1 MKSHSLLLTL
11 GLALATTYGLAQ
23 TGQTGSQA
31 GQYPSSQSPTTQQ
44 QPSTQ
49 QVPPSNSPDQGQAT
63 APDQNQTSNTSAAT
77 APDNDAL
84 AQQVQQKLST
94 EPALKNV
101 QVEAKKGVVTLS
113 GSVASKADRKQ
124 AEELAKSV
132 PGVKKVHAKLK
143 VNPNA
148 AATTS
153 GAAETPAPSAA
164 GSEAGNT
171 EAQAGVQ
178 QGNQEPG
185 SMTSSTQA
193 QNQQGTENRS
203 AEQGQMNSQA
213 QQSPSAAQTEPGQQS
228 PSTAQQ
234 QSPST
239 AQTEPGQQ
247 SPSTAQTEPGQA
259 QPGMTQQGVQNP
271 NVGGNNQMG
280 TNANATQIQSEIQ
293 NALSQQG
300 TLSGSNIQVNVT
312 DTDVELTGNVA
323 TPDQK
328 QTAER
333 IAGSYAANRR
343 VVNHI
348 TVSSL
353 SGQTGAENPNT
364 PSASQPQT
372 TPGQGSVNP
381 QTPPRQTPPSQQQ
394 QPPMSET
401 PPQPQ
406 L

>member
-49 QVPPSNSPDQGQAT
+49 QVPPSNNPDQGQAT
-63 APDQNQTSNTSAAT
+63 APDQNQTSNT

-84 AQQVQQKLST
+84 AQQVQQKLSN
-94 EPALKNV
+94 EPALKDV

-113 GSVASKADRKQ
+113 GSVASKADRKH

-171 EAQAGVQ
+171 EAQAGVK

-193 QNQQGTENRS
+193 QNQGGAENRS

-213 QQSPSAAQTEPGQQS
+213 QQQSPSAAQTEPGQ
-228 PSTAQQ
+228 
-234 QSPST
+234 
-239 AQTEPGQQ
+239 QQ

-259 QPGMTQQGVQNP
+259 QPGMTQQGVQTP
-271 NVGGNNQMG
+271 NAGSNNQMG

-293 NALSQQG
+293 NAISQQG

-353 SGQTGAENPNT
+353 NGQTGAENPNT
-364 PSASQPQT
+364 PSATQPQT

>member
-49 QVPPSNSPDQGQAT
+49 QVPPSNNPDQGQAT
-63 APDQNQTSNTSAAT
+63 APDQNQTSNT

-94 EPALKNV
+94 EPALKDV

-113 GSVASKADRKQ
+113 GSVASKADRKH

-132 PGVKKVHAKLK
+132 QGVKKVHAKLK

-171 EAQAGVQ
+171 EAQAGAK

-193 QNQQGTENRS
+193 QNQGGAENRS

-213 QQSPSAAQTEPGQQS
+213 QQ
-228 PSTAQQ
+228 

-247 SPSTAQTEPGQA
+247 QRPSTAQTQPGQA
-259 QPGMTQQGVQNP
+259 QPGMTQQGVQTP
-271 NVGGNNQMG
+271 NAGSNNQMG

-293 NALSQQG
+293 NAISQQG

-353 SGQTGAENPNT
+353 NGQTGAENPNT
-364 PSASQPQT
+364 PSATQPQT

>member
-1 MKSHSLLLTL
+1 MAEATLAFPSSRAETRKSPKLEEKGCMKKHSLLLTL

-23 TGQTGSQA
+23 TGQAGSQA

-44 QPSTQ
+44 PNPQAPQTSTT
-49 QVPPSNSPDQGQAT
+49 PDQGQSTGPEQTQASPST
-63 APDQNQTSNTSAAT
+63 AAS

-94 EPALKNV
+94 EPTLKGV

-113 GSVASKADRKQ
+113 GTVASKADRKH

-143 VNPNA
+143 VSPNA
-148 AATTS
+148 AGTTS
-153 GAAETPAPSAA
+153 GAAEMPAPSAA

-171 EAQAGVQ
+171 SAQAGVR

-185 SMTSSTQA
+185 SMTGSAQA
-193 QNQQGTENRS
+193 ESQQQGSS
-203 AEQGQMNSQA
+203 AEAGVNSQA
-213 QQSPSAAQTEPGQQS
+213 QQSPG
-228 PSTAQQ
+228 
-234 QSPST
+234 
-239 AQTEPGQQ
+239 
-247 SPSTAQTEPGQA
+247 TAQTEPGQA
-259 QPGMTQQGVQNP
+259 QPGMTQQGVETP
-271 NVGGNNQMG
+271 NNQMG
-280 TNANATQIQSEIQ
+280 TAQSSTQIQSEIQ
-293 NALSQQG
+293 NALQQQG
-300 TLSGSNIQVNVT
+300 TLSGTNIQTNVT
-312 DTDVELTGNVA
+312 DTEVELNGTVA

-333 IAGSYAANRR
+333 IAGSYAGSRR

-353 SGQTGAENPNT
+353 SGQTGGANPGT
-364 PSASQPQT
+364 PATTQPQT
-372 TPGQGSVNP
+372 MPGKGNVNP
-381 QTPPRQTPPSQQQ
+381 QTPPRQTAPPQQQ
-394 QPPMSET
+394 LNPPMSET

-406 L
+406 R

>member
-1 MKSHSLLLTL
+1 
-11 GLALATTYGLAQ
+11 
-23 TGQTGSQA
+23 
-31 GQYPSSQSPTTQQ
+31 
-44 QPSTQ
+44 
-49 QVPPSNSPDQGQAT
+49 
-63 APDQNQTSNTSAAT
+63 
-77 APDNDAL
+77 
-84 AQQVQQKLST
+84 VQQKLST

-113 GSVASKADRKQ
+113 GTVASKADRKH

-143 VNPNA
+143 VNPSA

-171 EAQAGVQ
+171 EAKAGVQ

-185 SMTSSTQA
+185 SMTRSTQA
-193 QNQQGTENRS
+193 ENQQGTENRS
-203 AEQGQMNSQA
+203 AEQGQAGMNQQA
-213 QQSPSAAQTEPGQQS
+213 QQQPS
-228 PSTAQQ
+228 PST
-234 QSPST
+234 P
-239 AQTEPGQQ
+239 QTQ
-247 SPSTAQTEPGQA
+247 PGQA
-259 QPGMTQQGVQNP
+259 QPGMTQQGVETP
-271 NVGGNNQMG
+271 NAGSNNQMG
-280 TNANATQIQSEIQ
+280 STANSTQIQSEIQ
-293 NALSQQG
+293 SALSQQG

-312 DTDVELTGNVA
+312 DTDIELTGNVA

-333 IAGSYAANRR
+333 IAGSYAGNRR

-353 SGQTGAENPNT
+353 SGQTGAENPGT
-364 PSASQPQT
+364 PATTQPQT
-372 TPGQGSVNP
+372 MPGQGSVNP

>member
-1 MKSHSLLLTL
+1 MKKHSLLLTL

-23 TGQTGSQA
+23 TGQAGSQA

-44 QPSTQ
+44 PSTQ
-49 QVPPSNSPDQGQAT
+49 APTTTAPDQGQTT
-63 APDQNQTSNTSAAT
+63 APDQTQSTGNSAAT

-113 GSVASKADRKQ
+113 GAVASKADRKH

-143 VNPNA
+143 VSPNA
-148 AATTS
+148 AGTTS

-171 EAQAGVQ
+171 SAQAGVQ

-185 SMTSSTQA
+185 SMSGSAQA
-193 QNQQGTENRS
+193 ESRQQGAESPS
-203 AEQGQMNSQA
+203 AQAGMNSQA
-213 QQSPSAAQTEPGQQS
+213 QQSPG
-228 PSTAQQ
+228 
-234 QSPST
+234 T
-239 AQTEPGQQ
+239 AQTEPGQ
-247 SPSTAQTEPGQA
+247 T
-259 QPGMTQQGVQNP
+259 QPGMTQQGVQTP
-271 NVGGNNQMG
+271 NNQMG
-280 TNANATQIQSEIQ
+280 TAQSATQIQSEIQ
-293 NALSQQG
+293 NALQQQG
-300 TLSGSNIQVNVT
+300 TLSGTNIQTNVT
-312 DTDVELTGNVA
+312 DTDVELTGTVA

-333 IAGSYAANRR
+333 IAGSYAGSRR
-343 VVNHI
+343 VMNHI

-353 SGQTGAENPNT
+353 NGQTGT
-364 PSASQPQT
+364 PGAPATAQPQT
-372 TPGQGSVNP
+372 MPGQGSVNP
-381 QTPPRQTPPSQQQ
+381 QMPPRQTAPPQQNPQ
-394 QPPMSET
+394 NPPMSEN

>member
-1 MKSHSLLLTL
+1 MKSHSFLLTL

-49 QVPPSNSPDQGQAT
+49 QVPPSNNPDQGQAT
-63 APDQNQTSNTSAAT
+63 APDQNQTSNT

-94 EPALKNV
+94 EPALKDV

-113 GSVASKADRKQ
+113 GSVASKADRKH

-171 EAQAGVQ
+171 EAQAGVK

-193 QNQQGTENRS
+193 QNQGGAENRS

-213 QQSPSAAQTEPGQQS
+213 QQ
-228 PSTAQQ
+228 

-239 AQTEPGQQ
+239 AQTEPGQQQ

-259 QPGMTQQGVQNP
+259 QPGMTQQGVQTP
-271 NVGGNNQMG
+271 NAGSNNQMG

-293 NALSQQG
+293 NAISRQG

-353 SGQTGAENPNT
+353 NGQTGAENPNT
-364 PSASQPQT
+364 PSATQPQT

>member
-1 MKSHSLLLTL
+1 MKRHSLLLTL
-11 GLALATTYGLAQ
+11 GLALATSYGLAQ
-23 TGQTGSQA
+23 TGQAGSQA

-44 QPSTQ
+44 PGTQ
-49 QVPPSNSPDQGQAT
+49 
-63 APDQNQTSNTSAAT
+63 APQTSTTPGQTTGPEQTQASPSSATS
-77 APDNDAL
+77 APDNDTL

-94 EPALKNV
+94 EPALENV

-143 VNPNA
+143 VNSNA

-153 GAAETPAPSAA
+153 GAAEMPAPSAA

-171 EAQAGVQ
+171 SAEAGVQ

-185 SMTSSTQA
+185 SMSGSAQGENQQQGAQSSSAQAGVNAQA
-193 QNQQGTENRS
+193 QP
-203 AEQGQMNSQA
+203 
-213 QQSPSAAQTEPGQQS
+213 SPGAAQTEPGQ
-228 PSTAQQ
+228 T
-234 QSPST
+234 
-239 AQTEPGQQ
+239 
-247 SPSTAQTEPGQA
+247 
-259 QPGMTQQGVQNP
+259 QPGMTQQGVETP
-271 NVGGNNQMG
+271 NNQMG
-280 TNANATQIQSEIQ
+280 PAQSTTQIQSEIQ
-293 NALSQQG
+293 NALAQQG

-312 DTDVELTGNVA
+312 DTDVELTGTVA
-323 TPDQK
+323 APDQK

-333 IAGSYAANRR
+333 IAGSYAGSRR

-353 SGQTGAENPNT
+353 SGQTGNQGAPAT
-364 PSASQPQT
+364 TQPQT
-372 TPGQGSVNP
+372 MPGQGNVNP
-381 QTPPRQTPPSQQQ
+381 QMPPRQTPPPQQNPQ
-394 QPPMSET
+394 NPPMSEN

-406 L
+406 R

>member
-63 APDQNQTSNTSAAT
+63 APDQNQTSNT

-94 EPALKNV
+94 EPALKDV

-113 GSVASKADRKQ
+113 GSVASKADRKH

-171 EAQAGVQ
+171 EAQAGVK

-193 QNQQGTENRS
+193 QNQGGAENRS

-213 QQSPSAAQTEPGQQS
+213 Q
-228 PSTAQQ
+228 
-234 QSPST
+234 
-239 AQTEPGQQ
+239 QQ

-259 QPGMTQQGVQNP
+259 QPGMTQQGVQTP
-271 NVGGNNQMG
+271 NAGSNNQMG

-293 NALSQQG
+293 NAISQQG

-353 SGQTGAENPNT
+353 NGQTGAENPNT
-364 PSASQPQT
+364 PSATQPQT

>member
-1 MKSHSLLLTL
+1 MKKHSLLLTL

-23 TGQTGSQA
+23 TGQAGSQA
-31 GQYPSSQSPTTQQ
+31 GQYPSSQSPST

-49 QVPPSNSPDQGQAT
+49 APSTTAPDQGQTT
-63 APDQNQTSNTSAAT
+63 APDQTQSTGNSAAT

-101 QVEAKKGVVTLS
+101 QVEAKKGTVTLS
-113 GSVASKADRKQ
+113 GSVASKADRKH

-143 VNPNA
+143 VSPNA
-148 AATTS
+148 AGTTS
-153 GAAETPAPSAA
+153 GAAEMPAPSAA

-171 EAQAGVQ
+171 SAQAGVK

-185 SMTSSTQA
+185 SMTGSAQA
-193 QNQQGTENRS
+193 ENQQQGAS
-203 AEQGQMNSQA
+203 AEAGVNSQT
-213 QQSPSAAQTEPGQQS
+213 QQSPG
-228 PSTAQQ
+228 
-234 QSPST
+234 T
-239 AQTEPGQQ
+239 AQTEPGQ
-247 SPSTAQTEPGQA
+247 T
-259 QPGMTQQGVQNP
+259 QPGMTQQGVQTP
-271 NVGGNNQMG
+271 NNQMG
-280 TNANATQIQSEIQ
+280 TAQSATQIQSEIQ
-293 NALSQQG
+293 NALQQQG
-300 TLSGSNIQVNVT
+300 TLSGSNIQTNVT
-312 DTDVELTGNVA
+312 DTDVELTGTVA

-333 IAGSYAANRR
+333 IAGSYAGSRR

-353 SGQTGAENPNT
+353 NGQTGT
-364 PSASQPQT
+364 QGTTQPQT
-372 TPGQGSVNP
+372 MPGQGSVNP
-381 QTPPRQTPPSQQQ
+381 QTPPRQTAPPQQNPQ
-394 QPPMSET
+394 NPPMSEN

>member
-1 MKSHSLLLTL
+1 
-11 GLALATTYGLAQ
+11 LAASTSTRSI
-23 TGQTGSQA
+23 TGGAASRSA
-31 GQYPSSQSPTTQQ
+31 AFWPS
-44 QPSTQ
+44 
-49 QVPPSNSPDQGQAT
+49 A
-63 APDQNQTSNTSAAT
+63 AAT

-94 EPALKNV
+94 EPALKSV

-113 GSVASKADRKQ
+113 GTVASKADRKQ

-143 VNPNA
+143 VNPSA

-153 GAAETPAPSAA
+153 GAAETPAPSTA
-164 GSEAGNT
+164 GSEAGNMS
-171 EAQAGVQ
+171 AQAGVQ
-178 QGNQEPG
+178 AG
-185 SMTSSTQA
+185 SQ
-193 QNQQGTENRS
+193 QQGTESPS
-203 AEQGQMNSQA
+203 AQAGVSSQA
-213 QQSPSAAQTEPGQQS
+213 QPSPG
-228 PSTAQQ
+228 
-234 QSPST
+234 T
-239 AQTEPGQQ
+239 AQTEPGQ
-247 SPSTAQTEPGQA
+247 T
-259 QPGMTQQGVQNP
+259 QPGMTQQGVQTP
-271 NVGGNNQMG
+271 NTQSNNQMG
-280 TNANATQIQSEIQ
+280 TTQSATEIQSEIQ

-333 IAGSYAANRR
+333 IAGSYAGSRR

-353 SGQTGAENPNT
+353 SGQTGGENPGT
-364 PSASQPQT
+364 PATTQPQT
-372 TPGQGSVNP
+372 VPGQGNVNP
-381 QTPPRQTPPSQQQ
+381 QMPPRQTPPSQQPQ
-394 QPPMSET
+394 NPPISEN

>member
-63 APDQNQTSNTSAAT
+63 APDQNQTSNT

-94 EPALKNV
+94 EPALKDV

-113 GSVASKADRKQ
+113 GSVASKADRKH

-171 EAQAGVQ
+171 EAQAGVK

-193 QNQQGTENRS
+193 QNQGGAENRS

-213 QQSPSAAQTEPGQQS
+213 QQ
-228 PSTAQQ
+228 

-247 SPSTAQTEPGQA
+247 QSPSTAQTQPGQA
-259 QPGMTQQGVQNP
+259 QPGMTQQGVQTP
-271 NVGGNNQMG
+271 NAGSNNQMG

-293 NALSQQG
+293 NAISQQG

-323 TPDQK
+323 TQDQK

-353 SGQTGAENPNT
+353 NGQTGAENPNT
-364 PSASQPQT
+364 PSATQPQT

>member
-1 MKSHSLLLTL
+1 MKKHSLLLTL

-49 QVPPSNSPDQGQAT
+49 APTTTTPGPDQT
-63 APDQNQTSNTSAAT
+63 ASPSSAAT

-94 EPALKNV
+94 EPALKSV

-113 GSVASKADRKQ
+113 GTVPSKADRKH

-132 PGVKKVHAKLK
+132 QGVKKVHAKLK
-143 VNPNA
+143 VSPNA
-148 AATTS
+148 AGTTS
-153 GAAETPAPSAA
+153 GAAEVPSPSAA

-171 EAQAGVQ
+171 SAEAGVE
-178 QGNQEPG
+178 QGNREPG

-193 QNQQGTENRS
+193 ENQQG
-203 AEQGQMNSQA
+203 AESSSTQA
-213 QQSPSAAQTEPGQQS
+213 GAQTQQSPG
-228 PSTAQQ
+228 
-234 QSPST
+234 T
-239 AQTEPGQQ
+239 AQTEPGQ
-247 SPSTAQTEPGQA
+247 T
-259 QPGMTQQGVQNP
+259 QPGMTQQGVQTP
-271 NVGGNNQMG
+271 NNQMG
-280 TNANATQIQSEIQ
+280 TAQSATQIQSEIQ
-293 NALSQQG
+293 NALQQQG
-300 TLSGSNIQVNVT
+300 TLSGTNIQTNVT
-312 DTDVELTGNVA
+312 DTDVELTGTVA

-333 IAGSYAANRR
+333 IAGSYAGSRR

-353 SGQTGAENPNT
+353 SGQTGNPGT
-364 PSASQPQT
+364 PATTQPQT
-372 TPGQGSVNP
+372 MPGQGNVNP
-381 QTPPRQTPPSQQQ
+381 QVPPRQTPPPQQNPQ
-394 QPPMSET
+394 NPPMSET

>member
-44 QPSTQ
+44 EPSTQ
-49 QVPPSNSPDQGQAT
+49 QMPPSSSPSGQTTGPDQTQAS
-63 APDQNQTSNTSAAT
+63 PSSAAT

-113 GSVASKADRKQ
+113 GTVASKADRKH

-143 VNPNA
+143 VNSSA

-171 EAQAGVQ
+171 EAQAGTQ

-185 SMTSSTQA
+185 SMNNSGQA
-193 QNQQGTENRS
+193 QNQEGT
-203 AEQGQMNSQA
+203 EQGQAGMNQQA
-213 QQSPSAAQTEPGQQS
+213 QP
-228 PSTAQQ
+228 

-239 AQTEPGQQ
+239 AQTQPGQ
-247 SPSTAQTEPGQA
+247 T
-259 QPGMTQQGVQNP
+259 QPGMTQQGVETP
-271 NVGGNNQMG
+271 NSGSNNQMG
-280 TNANATQIQSEIQ
+280 SAASSTQLQSEIQ

-300 TLSGSNIQVNVT
+300 SLSGSNIQANVT
-312 DTDVELTGNVA
+312 DTTVELTGNVA

-333 IAGSYAANRR
+333 IAGSYAGNRR
-343 VVNHI
+343 VENHI
-348 TVSSL
+348 TVGSL
-353 SGQTGAENPNT
+353 NGQTGGETPNT
-364 PSASQPQT
+364 PSATQPQT
-372 TPGQGSVNP
+372 MPGQGSVNP

>member
-1 MKSHSLLLTL
+1 
-11 GLALATTYGLAQ
+11 
-23 TGQTGSQA
+23 
-31 GQYPSSQSPTTQQ
+31 
-44 QPSTQ
+44 
-49 QVPPSNSPDQGQAT
+49 
-63 APDQNQTSNTSAAT
+63 
-77 APDNDAL
+77 
-84 AQQVQQKLST
+84 
-94 EPALKNV
+94 
-101 QVEAKKGVVTLS
+101 
-113 GSVASKADRKQ
+113 
-124 AEELAKSV
+124 
-132 PGVKKVHAKLK
+132 
-143 VNPNA
+143 
-148 AATTS
+148 
-153 GAAETPAPSAA
+153 
-164 GSEAGNT
+164 
-171 EAQAGVQ
+171 
-178 QGNQEPG
+178 
-185 SMTSSTQA
+185 MTSSTQA

>member
-1 MKSHSLLLTL
+1 MKKHSLLLTL

-23 TGQTGSQA
+23 TGQAGSQA

-44 QPSTQ
+44 PSTQ
-49 QVPPSNSPDQGQAT
+49 APSTTAPDQGQTT
-63 APDQNQTSNTSAAT
+63 APDQTQSTGNSAAT

-101 QVEAKKGVVTLS
+101 QVEAKKGTVTLS
-113 GSVASKADRKQ
+113 GSVASKADRKH

-143 VNPNA
+143 VSPNA
-148 AATTS
+148 AGTTS

-171 EAQAGVQ
+171 SAQAGVQ

-185 SMTSSTQA
+185 SMTGSARAETQ
-193 QNQQGTENRS
+193 QQGMESPS
-203 AEQGQMNSQA
+203 AQAGANSQA
-213 QQSPSAAQTEPGQQS
+213 QQSPG
-228 PSTAQQ
+228 
-234 QSPST
+234 T
-239 AQTEPGQQ
+239 AQTEPGQ
-247 SPSTAQTEPGQA
+247 T
-259 QPGMTQQGVQNP
+259 QPGMTQQGVQTP
-271 NVGGNNQMG
+271 NNQMG
-280 TNANATQIQSEIQ
+280 TAQSATQIQSEIQ
-293 NALSQQG
+293 NALQQQG
-300 TLSGSNIQVNVT
+300 TLSGSNIQTNVT
-312 DTDVELTGNVA
+312 DTDVELTGTVA

-333 IAGSYAANRR
+333 IAGSYAGSRR

-348 TVSSL
+348 TVTSL
-353 SGQTGAENPNT
+353 NGQTGT
-364 PSASQPQT
+364 PGGPATTTQPQT
-372 TPGQGSVNP
+372 MPGQGSVNP
-381 QTPPRQTPPSQQQ
+381 QMPPRQTAPPQQQ
-394 QPPMSET
+394 NPQNPPMSEN

>member
-1 MKSHSLLLTL
+1 MKKQSLLLTL

-23 TGQTGSQA
+23 TGQAGSQA

-44 QPSTQ
+44 PSTQ
-49 QVPPSNSPDQGQAT
+49 APTTAPEQGQTT
-63 APDQNQTSNTSAAT
+63 APDQTQSTASSAT

-94 EPALKNV
+94 EPALKGV

-113 GSVASKADRKQ
+113 GSVASKADRKH

-148 AATTS
+148 ATTS
-153 GAAETPAPSAA
+153 GAAEMPAPSAA

-171 EAQAGVQ
+171 SAQAGVQ

-185 SMTSSTQA
+185 SMSGSAQA
-193 QNQQGTENRS
+193 ESQQQGSS
-203 AEQGQMNSQA
+203 AEAGANSQV
-213 QQSPSAAQTEPGQQS
+213 QQSPGTTQTEP
-228 PSTAQQ
+228 
-234 QSPST
+234 
-239 AQTEPGQQ
+239 AQT
-247 SPSTAQTEPGQA
+247 
-259 QPGMTQQGVQNP
+259 QPGMSQEGVQTP
-271 NVGGNNQMG
+271 NNQMG
-280 TNANATQIQSEIQ
+280 TAQSATQIQSEIQ
-293 NALSQQG
+293 NALQQQG
-300 TLSGSNIQVNVT
+300 TLSGTTIQTNVT
-312 DTDVELTGNVA
+312 DTDVELTGTVT
-323 TPDQK
+323 TPEQK

-333 IAGSYAANRR
+333 IAGSYAGSRR

-353 SGQTGAENPNT
+353 SGQMGTSGAPAT
-364 PSASQPQT
+364 TQPQSM
-372 TPGQGSVNP
+372 PGQGSVNP
-381 QTPPRQTPPSQQQ
+381 QTPPRQTPPPQQN
-394 QPPMSET
+394 PPMSEN

>member
-49 QVPPSNSPDQGQAT
+49 QVPPSNNPDQGQAT
-63 APDQNQTSNTSAAT
+63 APDQNQTSNT

-94 EPALKNV
+94 EPALKDV

-113 GSVASKADRKQ
+113 GSVASKADRKH

-171 EAQAGVQ
+171 EAQAGAK

-193 QNQQGTENRS
+193 QNQGGAENRS
-203 AEQGQMNSQA
+203 AGQGEMNSQA
-213 QQSPSAAQTEPGQQS
+213 QQQSPSAAQTEPGQ
-228 PSTAQQ
+228 
-234 QSPST
+234 
-239 AQTEPGQQ
+239 QQ

-259 QPGMTQQGVQNP
+259 QPGMTQQGVQTP
-271 NVGGNNQMG
+271 NAGSNNQMG

-293 NALSQQG
+293 NAISQQG

-353 SGQTGAENPNT
+353 NGQTGAENPNT
-364 PSASQPQT
+364 PSATQPQT

>member
-1 MKSHSLLLTL
+1 MKKHSLLLTL

-23 TGQTGSQA
+23 TGQAGSQA
-31 GQYPSSQSPTTQQ
+31 GQYPSSQSPSTQ

-49 QVPPSNSPDQGQAT
+49 APSTTAPEQGQTT
-63 APDQNQTSNTSAAT
+63 APDQTQSTGNSAAT

-101 QVEAKKGVVTLS
+101 QVEAKKGTVTLS
-113 GSVASKADRKQ
+113 GSVASKADRKH

-143 VNPNA
+143 VSPNA
-148 AATTS
+148 AGTTS
-153 GAAETPAPSAA
+153 GAAEMPAPSAA

-171 EAQAGVQ
+171 SAQAGVQ

-185 SMTSSTQA
+185 SMSGSAQA
-193 QNQQGTENRS
+193 ESQQQGSS
-203 AEQGQMNSQA
+203 AEAGANSQT
-213 QQSPSAAQTEPGQQS
+213 QQSPG
-228 PSTAQQ
+228 
-234 QSPST
+234 T
-239 AQTEPGQQ
+239 AQTEPGQ
-247 SPSTAQTEPGQA
+247 T
-259 QPGMTQQGVQNP
+259 QPGMTQQGVQTP
-271 NVGGNNQMG
+271 NNQMG
-280 TNANATQIQSEIQ
+280 TAQSATQIQSEIQ
-293 NALSQQG
+293 NALQQQG
-300 TLSGSNIQVNVT
+300 TLSGSNIQTNVT
-312 DTDVELTGNVA
+312 DSDVELTGTVA

-333 IAGSYAANRR
+333 IAGSYAGSRR

-353 SGQTGAENPNT
+353 NGQTGT
-364 PSASQPQT
+364 PGAPATTQPQT
-372 TPGQGSVNP
+372 MPGQGGVNP
-381 QTPPRQTPPSQQQ
+381 QMPPRQTAPPQQNPQ
-394 QPPMSET
+394 NPPMSEN

>member
-1 MKSHSLLLTL
+1 MKRHSLLLTL

-23 TGQTGSQA
+23 TGSQA
-31 GQYPSSQSPTTQQ
+31 GQYPTSQSSTTQQ
-44 QPSTQ
+44 QPGTQ
-49 QVPPSNSPDQGQAT
+49 APPSTTTPDQGQT
-63 APDQNQTSNTSAAT
+63 TGPDQSQTTGGSAT

-101 QVEAKKGVVTLS
+101 QVEAKKGVVMLS
-113 GSVASKADRKQ
+113 GTVASKADRKH

-143 VNPNA
+143 VDSKMAP
-148 AATTS
+148 TTS

-171 EAQAGVQ
+171 EAQAGVR

-185 SMTSSTQA
+185 SMSSTPEPSTG
-193 QNQQGTENRS
+193 QQGAENRS
-203 AEQGQMNSQA
+203 AEAGAAAQA
-213 QQSPSAAQTEPGQQS
+213 QQSPG
-228 PSTAQQ
+228 
-234 QSPST
+234 T
-239 AQTEPGQQ
+239 AQTAPRE
-247 SPSTAQTEPGQA
+247 T
-259 QPGMTQQGVQNP
+259 QPGMTQQGVQTP
-271 NVGGNNQMG
+271 NEQGNGQAEPGQTQPGMQTPNAESNNQMG
-280 TNANATQIQSEIQ
+280 TTQNATQIQSEIQ
-293 NALSQQG
+293 NALQQQG

-312 DTDVELTGNVA
+312 DASVELTGTVA

-333 IAGSYAANRR
+333 IAGSYAGSRR

-353 SGQTGAENPNT
+353 SGQTGGANPGT
-364 PSASQPQT
+364 PATTQPQT
-372 TPGQGSVNP
+372 MPGQGSVNP
-381 QTPPRQTPPSQQQ
+381 QTPPRQTPPPQQQ
-394 QPPMSET
+394 QNPPMSET

-406 L
+406 R

>member
-1 MKSHSLLLTL
+1 
-11 GLALATTYGLAQ
+11 
-23 TGQTGSQA
+23 
-31 GQYPSSQSPTTQQ
+31 
-44 QPSTQ
+44 
-49 QVPPSNSPDQGQAT
+49 
-63 APDQNQTSNTSAAT
+63 
-77 APDNDAL
+77 
-84 AQQVQQKLST
+84 
-94 EPALKNV
+94 
-101 QVEAKKGVVTLS
+101 
-113 GSVASKADRKQ
+113 
-124 AEELAKSV
+124 
-132 PGVKKVHAKLK
+132 
-143 VNPNA
+143 
-148 AATTS
+148 
-153 GAAETPAPSAA
+153 
-164 GSEAGNT
+164 
-171 EAQAGVQ
+171 
-178 QGNQEPG
+178 
-185 SMTSSTQA
+185 
-193 QNQQGTENRS
+193 
-203 AEQGQMNSQA
+203 MNSQ
-213 QQSPSAAQTEPGQQS
+213 
-228 PSTAQQ
+228 AQQ

-247 SPSTAQTEPGQA
+247 QSPSTAQTQPGQA
-259 QPGMTQQGVQNP
+259 QPGMTQQGVQTP
-271 NVGGNNQMG
+271 NAGSNNQMG

-293 NALSQQG
+293 NAISQQG

-353 SGQTGAENPNT
+353 NGQTGAENPNT
-364 PSASQPQT
+364 PSATQPQT

>member
-1 MKSHSLLLTL
+1 MKKHSLLLTL
-11 GLALATTYGLAQ
+11 GLALATSYGLAQ
-23 TGQTGSQA
+23 TGQAGSQA
-31 GQYPSSQSPTTQQ
+31 GQYPSSQSPTTQH
-44 QPSTQ
+44 PSTQ
-49 QVPPSNSPDQGQAT
+49 APQTSTTPDQGQT
-63 APDQNQTSNTSAAT
+63 TGPEQTQASPSSEAS
-77 APDNDAL
+77 APDNDTL

-148 AATTS
+148 AATSS
-153 GAAETPAPSAA
+153 GAAETPVPSAA

-171 EAQAGVQ
+171 SAQAGVQ

-185 SMTSSTQA
+185 NMTGSA
-193 QNQQGTENRS
+193 QGENQQ
-203 AEQGQMNSQA
+203 QGAQSSSGQAGVNAQA
-213 QQSPSAAQTEPGQQS
+213 QQSPGAAQTEPGQ
-228 PSTAQQ
+228 T
-234 QSPST
+234 
-239 AQTEPGQQ
+239 
-247 SPSTAQTEPGQA
+247 
-259 QPGMTQQGVQNP
+259 QPGMTQQGVET
-271 NVGGNNQMG
+271 NNQMG
-280 TNANATQIQSEIQ
+280 TAQNANQIQSEIQ

-312 DTDVELTGNVA
+312 DTDVELTGTVA

-333 IAGSYAANRR
+333 IAGSYAGSRR

-348 TVSSL
+348 TVTSL
-353 SGQTGAENPNT
+353 SGQTGNPGAPAT
-364 PSASQPQT
+364 TQPQT
-372 TPGQGSVNP
+372 MPGQGNVNP
-381 QTPPRQTPPSQQQ
+381 QMPPRQNTSAAA
-394 QPPMSET
+394 ET
-401 PPQPQ
+401 AKSTDVGEPTTTTAIA
-406 L
+406 